1 MFFASN
7 QKFLDLPHDW
17 FILWFSEFN
26 NKLGKHLNQ
35 NKSFTN
41 RMAKNE
47 SGTWAKWLTVLVIC
61 HWRRPPS
68 PANAIEP
75 PPEKSNKMS
84 KINYHKLLNKMI
96 KYIIKIN
103 YHKLI
108 TKNWKKEFSN
118 HHIKKKKINHFMSN
132 NANQICKS
140 KKGWWDIT
148 FNPLTPRSD

>member
-1 MFFASN
+1 M
-7 QKFLDLPHDW
+7 
-17 FILWFSEFN
+17 
-26 NKLGKHLNQ
+26 
-35 NKSFTN
+35 
-41 RMAKNE
+41 
-47 SGTWAKWLTVLVIC
+47 LVIC

-108 TKNWKKEFSN
+108 TKNGKKEFSN
-118 HHIKKKKINHFMSN
+118 HHNYLSN
-132 NANQICKS
+132 KNKS
-140 KKGWWDIT
+140 
-148 FNPLTPRSD
+148 LYV